1 MTPTQRVQMW
11 TLLAT
16 DAVTLAQDYVTHLGL
31 RRGPTAAPR
40 GLDMRLSAARG
51 QIRGADFRTLPFPAW
66 EGGRQFLWLMGT
78 LLDDDLPTA
87 ARIEI
92 VDDLVVCAE
101 RLIATLATTSARPR
115 ADLDD

>member
-1 MTPTQRVQMW
+1 MTPSQRVEMW
-11 TLLAT
+11 TLLARE
-16 DAVTLAQDYVTHLGL
+16 AVVLAQDYVTNLGL
-31 RRGPTAAPR
+31 RPTDAPR

-66 EGGRQFLWLMGT
+66 EGGRQFLWLMGI

-87 ARIEI
+87 SRIEI